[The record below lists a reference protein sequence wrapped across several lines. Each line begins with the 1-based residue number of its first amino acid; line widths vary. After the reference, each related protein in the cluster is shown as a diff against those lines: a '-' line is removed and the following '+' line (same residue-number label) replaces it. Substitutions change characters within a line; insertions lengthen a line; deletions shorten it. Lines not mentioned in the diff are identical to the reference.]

1 MKSTE
6 FFIRTFREAPADATI
21 ASHRLL
27 VQAGLIRKQ
36 GSGHYHL
43 LPAGLRSIRKVE
55 AVIREEMNAAGAIEF
70 QLPQMIPAELWQKSG
85 RYQAMGKELF
95 RLADRHGN
103 WNVMGPTH
111 EESFTDLLCGLV
123 RSYKELPLNL
133 YQIQTKFR
141 DEIRPRYGMIRSR
154 EFIMKDAYSFH
165 RDEKNLREIYEVM
178 RRAYRKIFERLSLGT
193 IAVEADSG
201 AMGGARSEEFMIAC
215 DVGEEVLLV
224 GPDYAGNREKT
235 SVEYPKSKSVAPAAG
250 DKVATPGKKT
260 IEEVAEFLGVK
271 PEGMIKAVAYASGE
285 RLIIVFLRADRE
297 VNEAKLK
304 ALLAVTELEAASVE
318 RIAAGGGV
326 AGFLGP
332 VMDGKGK
339 KKQNVVFVYDTSL
352 KSGGPYVAGANE
364 SDQHLQNYMP
374 VLKEVHDVAQARAGD
389 PVPGGR
395 GTLKEM
401 KGMELGH
408 IFQLGDKYSVS
419 MGLELL
425 DESGRSFH
433 PLMGCYGIGVNRTL
447 AAIAEQHHDQAGL
460 AWPRIAAPF
469 EVVLISITR
478 SAEEVEAVSRL
489 YRALRTA
496 GVDVLW
502 DDRDERPGVKFN
514 DADLIGYPLRITA
527 GKTFF
532 SQGKLEV
539 KVRKTG
545 AEDLMDADSLVGR
558 TQEMLLSL

>member
-1 MKSTE
+1 
-6 FFIRTFREAPADATI
+6 
-21 ASHRLL
+21 
-27 VQAGLIRKQ
+27 
-36 GSGHYHL
+36 
-43 LPAGLRSIRKVE
+43 
-55 AVIREEMNAAGAIEF
+55 
-70 QLPQMIPAELWQKSG
+70 
-85 RYQAMGKELF
+85 
-95 RLADRHGN
+95 
-103 WNVMGPTH
+103 
-111 EESFTDLLCGLV
+111 
-123 RSYKELPLNL
+123 
-133 YQIQTKFR
+133 
-141 DEIRPRYGMIRSR
+141 
-154 EFIMKDAYSFH
+154 
-165 RDEKNLREIYEVM
+165 
-178 RRAYRKIFERLSLGT
+178 
-193 IAVEADSG
+193 
-201 AMGGARSEEFMIAC
+201 
-215 DVGEEVLLV
+215 
-224 GPDYAGNREKT
+224 
-235 SVEYPKSKSVAPAAG
+235 
-250 DKVATPGKKT
+250 
-260 IEEVAEFLGVK
+260 
-271 PEGMIKAVAYASGE
+271 
-285 RLIIVFLRADRE
+285 
-297 VNEAKLK
+297 
-304 ALLAVTELEAASVE
+304 
-318 RIAAGGGV
+318 
-326 AGFLGP
+326 
-332 VMDGKGK
+332 
-339 KKQNVVFVYDTSL
+339 
-352 KSGGPYVAGANE
+352 VAGANE